1 MNKVL
6 LDYFN
11 YLRDTSKNLILPG
24 DGYRCLIPK
33 FTKKLKNDVVEVGGS
48 FFQKNI
54 VNKDDIG
61 AKNIALFLSQMK
73 KETNKQVYF
82 GIGYILGY
90 QNKRIFGS
98 IVNIPIVFEQ
108 EEFRQ
113 GTLSYKLD
121 YNNAT
126 LNYDLIASILPDY
139 FSSETDD
146 TANDILNIL
155 TEKEENI
162 KKTSNL
168 EYLQEQ
174 IHELF
179 TQLRKA
185 NKNINIEFLKEEI
198 EHKEIVDLKNKNGLI
213 NKKDLFYRADKYHIF
228 IADMPDAISTWENLK
243 YFCDEI
249 QSNSFNSG
257 VLNEF
262 FSNVFSFEKNQAEN
276 TEEINYADF
285 IKEYIPLDISEKQII
300 AINNC
305 FNSNISYIQGPP
317 GTGKSHTISSIILS
331 SILSGK
337 KTLVVSQKQQALDV
351 VSAKIKDFFDPEVVV
366 PFIAFDKEAK
376 MELKNSILNMANE
389 QTIKDIDLAHY
400 NSQLSVYRNNLKKIN
415 EIIKSKTLLLENIYN
430 SYATFFEQNETFNR
444 KLDVFFKNPI
454 YDKNLKK
461 NIEPLKTNNNL
472 FIEKIKVIEK
482 KYLELECLTKYDEI
496 FLKRLEKQFNV
507 FFKTEINFINLFK
520 NRILSSFVENL
531 FSVLFEYGN
540 NEKIKS
546 KLINEEIISTIN
558 YEINTLKEES
568 LLARKTI
575 LSLFH
580 KKKLLDSLK
589 DPVINS
595 EVQKFGKMLHW
606 NKGDLVIE
614 KMEKINFN
622 KLLEV
627 FPVWLS
633 EIRNIGEILPNK
645 AEIFDLVI
653 VDEASQV
660 NLAEVLPIFYRAK
673 KICVVGDHKQLG
685 LNASGL
691 TFSLSKKFDK
701 IIWNKYKPNGI
712 DFDMANFM
720 NLTIS
725 KASILDLIRS
735 EENKETFKYVML
747 DEHYRSLPGLTAFN
761 NKEFYDGELKVMTE
775 IPSKTLVKCFSA
787 IKVLGEK
794 QGKTNTAEAQEVIN
808 TVKFLIGKK
817 LPKDLEEKYREE
829 IILNKF
835 VPKEPTIGIISAI
848 RDQVEY
854 IKDLLDCFTEED
866 FNKHRIVCGT
876 PEEFQG
882 DEFDIVIIS
891 TTTDEDS
898 RNNGHYANM
907 NRFNVASSR
916 ARYYTVFVYSDVS
929 RIPMYE
935 KYLQHFGVFGQRQRD
950 PFNILNWEYE
960 KSNNEHSFVEKVD
973 QALKDILEEIAID
986 KNIRLFNNITSCG
999 QKIKFGIFN
1008 EDNEKFIAVEPIGIL
1023 EKNDIEALYGSKIIK
1038 KIEILNKVGWK
1049 IATPTY
1055 HKWIEEKC
1063 EKEREKLKQ
1072 IIIEALL

>member
-33 FTKKLKNDVVEVGGS
+33 FTKKLKNDVVEVGAS

-54 VNKDDIG
+54 INKDDIG
-61 AKNIALFLSQMK
+61 AKNISSFLSQMK
-73 KETNKQVYF
+73 KENNRQVYF
-82 GIGYILGY
+82 GIGYVLGY

-98 IVNIPIVFEQ
+98 IVNVPIIFEQ

-113 GTLSYKLD
+113 GSLPYKLD
-121 YNNAT
+121 YSNAT

-139 FSSETDD
+139 FSSEIDD

-162 KKTSNL
+162 KKISNL

-179 TQLRKA
+179 AQLRKA
-185 NKNINIEFLKEEI
+185 NKNINVEFLKQEI
-198 EHKEIVDLKNKNGLI
+198 EYKDIIDLKNKNGLI
-213 NKKDLFYRADKYHIF
+213 NKKDLYYRADKFHLF
-228 IADMPDAISTWENLK
+228 ISDLPDAISTWENLK

-249 QSNSFNSG
+249 QANSFQST

-262 FSNVFSFEKNQAEN
+262 FSNVFSFEKQFFNK
-276 TEEINYADF
+276 EEDVNYEEF

-317 GTGKSHTISSIILS
+317 GTGKSHTISSIILA

-337 KTLVVSQKQQALDV
+337 KTLVVSQKSQALDV
-351 VSAKIKDFFDPEVVV
+351 VSAKIKDFFDADISV
-366 PFIAFDKEAK
+366 PFIAFNKESK
-376 MELKNSILNMANE
+376 MELKNNILNMANE

-400 NSQLSVYRNNLKKIN
+400 NSQLSVYKNNLKKIN
-415 EIIKSKTLLLENIYN
+415 ESIKMKNALLENIFS
-430 SYATFFEQNETFNR
+430 SYAKFFEENEKITR
-444 KLDVFFKNPI
+444 RLDIFFKNPI
-454 YDKNLKK
+454 YDKDLKK
-461 NIEPLKTNNNL
+461 NITPLKTNNNL
-472 FIEKIKVIEK
+472 FVEKIKIIEK
-482 KYLELECLTKYDEI
+482 KYLELECVTKYDEI
-496 FLKRLEKQFNV
+496 ALKRLEKQFNN
-507 FFKTEINFINLFK
+507 FFNIEINFIDLFK
-520 NRILSSFVENL
+520 NKILSSFVENL
-531 FSVLFEYGN
+531 FTVLFEYGN
-540 NEKIKS
+540 NQKNKS
-546 KLINEEIISTIN
+546 KLVNEEITSTIS
-558 YEINTLKEES
+558 YDINNLKEES
-568 LLARKTI
+568 LIIRKTI

-580 KKKLLDSLK
+580 KKKLLDCLK

-645 AEIFDLVI
+645 GEMFDLVI
-653 VDEASQV
+653 VDESSQV

-701 IIWNKYKPNGI
+701 IIWNKYKPNGL

-720 NLTIS
+720 NLTIT

-761 NKEFYDGELKVMTE
+761 NKEFYDGELKIMTE
-775 IPSKTLVKCFSA
+775 IPSKALVKCFSA

-817 LPKDLEEKYREE
+817 LPKEIEEKYKEE

-866 FNKHRIVCGT
+866 FAKHRIACGT

-898 RNNGHYANM
+898 RNNGHYANT

-916 ARYYTVFVYSDVS
+916 ARYYTVFIYSDVS

-950 PFNILNWEYE
+950 SFNILNWDYE
-960 KSNNEHSFVEKVD
+960 QSENEHLFVEKIEK
-973 QALKDILEEIAID
+973 ALKDILQEIAKD
-986 KNIRLFNNITSCG
+986 KKIRLFNNIVSCG

-1008 EDNEKFIAVEPIGIL
+1008 EENEKFIAIEPVGAL
-1023 EKNDIEALYGSKIIK
+1023 EKNDIEALYGSKLIK
-1038 KIEILNKVGWK
+1038 KIDVLNKVGWK
-1049 IATPTY
+1049 IITPTY
-1055 HKWIEEKC
+1055 HKWIEEQSV
-1063 EKEREKLKQ
+1063 EEIEKLKK